1 MAEGFARK
9 YGSDVIEAA
18 SAGLAPAPIV
28 QLLTI
33 KVMADKGIQIEDQFP
48 KELSS
53 LPLSTYDVMINMSGV
68 RLPGRIQM
76 EVRDWQVPDPI
87 GQPEEVYVRVRDQIE
102 MLVMQLILELRR
114 EARRAAG
121 DTRGKRTLR

>member
-18 SAGLAPAPIV
+18 SAGLAPAPII
-28 QLLTI
+28 QPLTI
-33 KVMADKGIQIEDQFP
+33 KVMADKGIQIDEQFP
-48 KELSS
+48 KDLSS
-53 LPLSTYDVMINMSGV
+53 LPLSTFDVMINMSGV
-68 RLPGRIQM
+68 RLPGRLQM

-87 GQPEEVYVRVRDQIE
+87 GLPEEVYVRVRDQIE